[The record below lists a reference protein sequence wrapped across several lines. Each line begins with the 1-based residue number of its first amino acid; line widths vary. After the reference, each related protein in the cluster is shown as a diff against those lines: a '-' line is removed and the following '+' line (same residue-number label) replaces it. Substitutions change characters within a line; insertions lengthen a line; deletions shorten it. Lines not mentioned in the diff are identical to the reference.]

1 MMDPVTGQIVVELV
15 RIALSSAFT
24 LSQMRGSNLDKETL
38 NKMFEEEYLKVL
50 DRNPKD
56 LPDV

>member
-1 MMDPVTGQIVVELV
+1 MDPVTGQIVVELV

-24 LSQMRGSNLDKETL
+24 LAQMQGSNMDKETL
-38 NKMFEEEYLKVL
+38 NKLFEEEYLKVL